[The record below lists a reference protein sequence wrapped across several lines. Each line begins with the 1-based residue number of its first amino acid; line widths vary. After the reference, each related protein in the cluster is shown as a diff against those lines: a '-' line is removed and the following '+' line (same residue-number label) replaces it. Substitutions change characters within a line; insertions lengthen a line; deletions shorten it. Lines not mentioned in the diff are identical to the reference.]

1 MSAVVGFVGF
11 VVVGA
16 VANHLA
22 RTRTRVV
29 AYHTPSVPFPF
40 VPTSH

>member
-1 MSAVVGFVGF
+1 MSAVVGLVVFVGM
-11 VVVGA
+11 GA

-22 RTRTRVV
+22 RTRTQVV
-29 AYHTPSVPFPF
+29 AYHQPAVPFPF